1 MASLDPITVV
11 CPECGIPIEIPVSAT
26 PGDWVGLR
34 TVEVNVSIDPAA
46 VDAHTAQH
54 LTEPTA

>member
-1 MASLDPITVV
+1 MASLDPITVI

-34 TVEVNVSIDPAA
+34 TVEVNVGIDREPITAH
-46 VDAHTAQH
+46 VDQH
-54 LTEPTA
+54 QTEPTA